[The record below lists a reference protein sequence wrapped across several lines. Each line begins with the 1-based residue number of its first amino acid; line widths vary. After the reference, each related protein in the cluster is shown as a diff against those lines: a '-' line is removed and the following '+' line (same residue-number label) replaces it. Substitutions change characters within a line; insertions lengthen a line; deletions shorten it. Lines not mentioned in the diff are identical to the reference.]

1 MVSQVAAARPID
13 VPSFRAPPSADGGP
27 SRYAA
32 DWRSPLS
39 PPPSPPAPA
48 APASAAP
55 SILLAASIGAPD
67 TVRAQESALLAAD
80 VYSDRPSPPP
90 GFRVADQGDLDRLNL
105 TPSMLEQPGSS
116 FRARVYVTGQGA
128 DERYVVAFRGSQSGE
143 DWLNNF
149 QQATGGDSESYNKAL
164 AIGQRLSRSD
174 APVTLTGH
182 SLGGGLA
189 SAAAVASGLPADTF
203 NAAGLHDDTIRDAGQ
218 IAAAAG
224 RSAGAVEAFHV
235 RGEALTAAQQGTDG
249 WVWGRADLPN
259 AYGTSRELPFA
270 VPEGKNWF
278 EQRNPIDR
286 HMIDWVLSGA
296 ASLR

>member
-1 MVSQVAAARPID
+1 MVSQVAASRPID
-13 VPSFRAPPSADGGP
+13 LPSSFRAPPPAREP

-32 DWRSPLS
+32 DWRSP
-39 PPPSPPAPA
+39 PGPAPTPVQA
-48 APASAAP
+48 APVRTPTASGPPLETA
-55 SILLAASIGAPD
+55 
-67 TVRAQESALLAAD
+67 RAQENALLAAD
-80 VYSDRPSPPP
+80 VYNDRASPPA

-149 QQATGGDSESYNKAL
+149 QQAAGADSESYNKAL
-164 AIGQRLSRSD
+164 AIGQRLSRSE
-174 APVTLTGH
+174 APIALTGH

-189 SAAAVASGLPADTF
+189 SAAAVASGYPADTF
-203 NAAGLHDDTIRDAGQ
+203 NAAGLHGDTIRDASR

-224 RSAGAVEAFHV
+224 RPTAAVEAFHV
-235 RGEALTAAQQGTDG
+235 RGEALTAAQEGTDG
-249 WVWGRADLPN
+249 WIWGRADLPN

-296 ASLR
+296 AALR